1 MVDCPNPALRGVLM
15 RTLGPLV
22 PVWMGGLVLAFSL
35 DRLGLT
41 GGPLP
46 LPNLQLFLVFDSL
59 LVLALMGVLAV
70 YQYRSTPTQ
79 VRVDLDGVTG
89 WVPRRGDPRDHDR
102 LKLSF
107 PYPALR
113 SVVQGRLFGYR
124 VAARDAGGRPVDW
137 RHLTPSNA
145 ALVAAAW
152 QAWRERERGTT
163 D

>member
-1 MVDCPNPALRGVLM
+1 MVDCPNPALRGVLF
-15 RTLGPLV
+15 RTLAPLV

-35 DRLGLT
+35 HQLGLT

-46 LPNLQLFLVFDSL
+46 LPNLQLFLTFDSL
-59 LVLALMGVLAV
+59 LVVALMAMLAF
-70 YQYRSTPTQ
+70 YQYRSTPNE

-89 WVPRRGDPRDHDR
+89 WVPRRGDPRDRDR
-102 LKLSF
+102 QKLSF
-107 PYPALR
+107 PYPAVR
-113 SVVQGRLFGYR
+113 SVVEGSLFGYR
-124 VAARDAGGRPVDW
+124 VEARDAAGRSVDW
-137 RHLTPSNA
+137 FNLTPSNA